1 MTKRRNQRRSGRR
14 NLIPRSTLRVMP
26 FLQYLGRQTA
36 VIAAG
41 GITNFSLPALT
52 LASDLNSQRLVKFS
66 TFVVKFYPTLQTAVQ
81 ASVQL
86 SVVDQATSQLVPIT
100 QIKPLSTVNQTS
112 FSGSFPSF
120 QGWVQAGSASIALVI
135 IVYCSGIATFYYDV
149 QTRMSLSQDLFS

>member
-41 GITNFSLPALT
+41 GITNFPLTAAT
-52 LASDLNSQRLVKFS
+52 LASDLVSHRLVKFS
-66 TFVVKFYPTLQTAVQ
+66 NFVVKFYPTLQTSVQ

-86 SVVDQATSQLVPIT
+86 SVVDQATTQLVPIT

-112 FSGSFPSF
+112 FSGSLPAF
-120 QGWVQAGSASIALVI
+120 QGWVQAGSGSNALVI
-135 IVYCSGIATFYYDV
+135 IFYSTGPATFYYDV
-149 QTRMSLSQDLFS
+149 QTRMSLSQDLLS